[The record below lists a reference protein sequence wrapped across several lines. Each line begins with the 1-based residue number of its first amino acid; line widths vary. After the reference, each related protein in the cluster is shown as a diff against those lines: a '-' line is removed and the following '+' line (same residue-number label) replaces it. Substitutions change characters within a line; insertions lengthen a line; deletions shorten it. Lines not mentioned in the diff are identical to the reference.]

1 MSGVFTSF
9 LADFLSPVAS
19 LDKTKQTHTAVT
31 ANYYHIM
38 HRATGLG
45 VMGLYSNSGITETQI
60 TETLLWQ
67 SVTSSLRPKDAV
79 VLAGVQKLG
88 AAAS

>member
-1 MSGVFTSF
+1 
-9 LADFLSPVAS
+9 
-19 LDKTKQTHTAVT
+19 
-31 ANYYHIM
+31 
-38 HRATGLG
+38 
-45 VMGLYSNSGITETQI
+45 MGLYSNSGITETQI